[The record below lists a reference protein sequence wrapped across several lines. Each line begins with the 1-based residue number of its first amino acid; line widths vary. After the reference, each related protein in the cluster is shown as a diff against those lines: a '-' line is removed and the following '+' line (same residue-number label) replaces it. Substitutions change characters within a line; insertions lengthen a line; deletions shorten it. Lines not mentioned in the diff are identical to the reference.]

1 LWCGKDQKQ
10 VIVVKEG
17 QEPAVSSTKSAMDKL
32 EGTLIAKV
40 EALQTKIE
48 KTDDVEEL
56 GKLTNA
62 LSELLNSLEKIKRMK
77 KS

>member
-1 LWCGKDQKQ
+1 M
-10 VIVVKEG
+10 VKEG